1 MRDSLV
7 LLITIAATLTA
18 LLTACANTG
27 SGPDRSPD
35 PTTPSGTFW
44 VGQLQGGI
52 MHIGGEGTGWVLRM
66 NDPAVGQ
73 QGTIDVDI
81 SRVTDQARA
90 FDGRRVRIEGRL
102 FEKRYVERGPV
113 MVLAATAIRA
123 VD

>member
-18 LLTACANTG
+18 LLAACAG
-27 SGPDRSPD
+27 SANGPDRAPEPATPD
-35 PTTPSGTFW
+35 DSFW
-44 VGQLQGGI
+44 VGHLQGGI
-52 MHIGGEGTGWVLRM
+52 MHIGGEGTGWVLRT
-66 NDPAVGQ
+66 DAPVDGQ
-73 QGTIDVDI
+73 PGVIDVDV
-81 SRVTDQARA
+81 SRVMDQARA
-90 FDGRRVRIEGRL
+90 FADRRVRIEGRL